1 MRLHDRSGDTPQS
14 MPNLALR
21 RKTRLSPFR
30 RMAIGTWQN
39 AYDPSV
45 YGTLRI
51 RMDEAERYL
60 ETYRKA
66 TGKRLTY
73 SHMIAKAVAAV
84 FERMPD
90 ANAILRM
97 NRIYLRERVGVFF
110 QVVMEDPKTGEI
122 DLSGCTIFDP
132 GDKSLAEII
141 DEFEAKTNKV
151 RKGEDKEKEKSRDM
165 FRFLPSL
172 VLNRTLKFIS
182 FFSYTMNLNLRWM
195 GIPNDPFGSVMV
207 TNIGSIGLS
216 QAYVPLVPY
225 SRVPLLVAMGAV
237 EEVPLVEDGQ
247 VIVGKEMQL
256 CATFDHRVLD
266 GAHAATMARTM
277 KAWLESPFEHYDPIP
292 PTGDQE
298 PTLDE

>member
-1 MRLHDRSGDTPQS
+1 

-21 RKTRLSPFR
+21 RKTKLSPFR

-39 AYDPSV
+39 SYDPSV

-60 ETYRKA
+60 EAFRKA

-84 FERMPD
+84 FKRMPD

-97 NRIYLRERVGVFF
+97 NRLYLRDRIGVFF
-110 QVVMEDPKTGEI
+110 QVVLEDSKTGEI
-122 DLSGCTIFDP
+122 DLSGCTIFEP
-132 GDKSLAEII
+132 ESKTLVEII
-141 DEFEAKTNKV
+141 DEFEAKTSKV
-151 RKGEDKEKEKSRDM
+151 RKGEDKDTEKSRGM
-165 FRFLPSL
+165 FRFLPSFM
-172 VLNRTLKFIS
+172 LNGTLKLIS
-182 FFSYTMNLNLRWM
+182 FLSYTLNLDLRWM
-195 GIPNDPFGSVMV
+195 GIPRDPFGSVMV
-207 TNIGSIGLS
+207 TNIGSLGLS

-237 EEVPLVEDGQ
+237 EEVALVEDGQ
-247 VIVGKEMQL
+247 VMVGKEMQL

-266 GAHAATMARTM
+266 GAHAAVMAKTMRD
-277 KAWLESPFEHYDPIP
+277 WLETPFEHFDPIP
-292 PTGDQE
+292 AIE
-298 PTLDE
+298 E